1 MNLTKEEWV
10 LLNDSILQIE
20 AQVKQVSYSDVYEDT
35 KESIEDIKI
44 LVKKGLSDEYATVV
58 R

>member
-20 AQVKQVSYSDVYEDT
+20 TQVKQVSYSDVYEDT

-44 LVKKGLSDEYATVV
+44 LVKKGLSDESY
-58 R
+58 